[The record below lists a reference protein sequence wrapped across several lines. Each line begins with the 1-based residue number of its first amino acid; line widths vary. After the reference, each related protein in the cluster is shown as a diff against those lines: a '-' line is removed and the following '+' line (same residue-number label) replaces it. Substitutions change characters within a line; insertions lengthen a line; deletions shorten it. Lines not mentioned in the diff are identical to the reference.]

1 MPGHSQRNVGPGRLL
16 TSAATQPQDWA
27 MAQVVY
33 RWDKGQENL
42 ESLAD
47 PGYICVEGQQE
58 RPLFGAERPKPLV
71 H

>member
-1 MPGHSQRNVGPGRLL
+1 
-16 TSAATQPQDWA
+16 